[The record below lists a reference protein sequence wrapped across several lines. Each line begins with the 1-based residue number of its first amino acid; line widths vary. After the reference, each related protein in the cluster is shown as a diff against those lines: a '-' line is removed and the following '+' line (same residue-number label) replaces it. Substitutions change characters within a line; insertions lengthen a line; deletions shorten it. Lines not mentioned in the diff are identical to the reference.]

1 MFFQDDIKTLF
12 ISKLFNTFVIPMFL
26 KRAAIYILL
35 STFLFNISGYFIA
48 FKVLQYQ
55 VRKEIKSEIKQQ
67 LSRSDLT
74 TIAIKK
80 AKKNAILWEEEN
92 KEFYYG
98 GALYDIVKS
107 CETNDSIFYYCINDK
122 QEEILFDNLEEHI
135 DRYVTTDEFSKNL
148 AAKKLISPN
157 IKLYFNNSVSLA
169 CDYCYLETIFFTKQ
183 TTYTSAVIEI
193 NSPPP
198 EFV

>member
-1 MFFQDDIKTLF
+1 
-12 ISKLFNTFVIPMFL
+12 MFL
-26 KRAAIYILL
+26 KRATIFILI

-55 VRKEIKSEIKQQ
+55 VRKEIKSQIKLQ
-67 LSRSDLT
+67 LSTSDLT
-74 TIAIKK
+74 TIVINKAEKK
-80 AKKNAILWEEEN
+80 AILWEEEN
-92 KEFYYG
+92 KEFYHK

-107 CETNDSIFYYCINDK
+107 SETRDSIIYHCINDK

-135 DRYVTTDEFSKNL
+135 NRYVTTDEFAKNRS
-148 AAKKLISPN
+148 AKKLINPS
-157 IKLYFNNSVSLA
+157 IKLYFVNSVSLV
-169 CDYCYLETIFFTKQ
+169 CEYCYVDTIFSSKQ
-183 TTYTSAVIEI
+183 PTYTSAVIEI